1 LENLYRTYDVYA
13 CVSLVSERTGKMETV
28 LADFLNSIEKEPVAK
43 RLEKSELALNE
54 NQELDFLVI
63 NYFNLLKSKFSYLEN
78 LPPPRVLYG
87 TNTNKS
93 FSDLPSTEAVSKSN
107 FIFLF

>member
-1 LENLYRTYDVYA
+1 MENLFRTYDVYA

-28 LADFLNSIEKEPVAK
+28 LADFFNSIDKEPVNK
-43 RLEKSELALNE
+43 RLDKSELALNE
-54 NQELDFLVI
+54 NQDLDFLVI
-63 NYFNLLKSKFSYLEN
+63 NYFNLLKSKFSYFEN

-93 FSDLPSTEAVSKSN
+93 FSDLPSTEAVSKSKT
-107 FIFLF
+107 

>member
-1 LENLYRTYDVYA
+1 
-13 CVSLVSERTGKMETV
+13 METV
-28 LADFLNSIEKEPVAK
+28 LADFLNSIDKEPLNK

-63 NYFNLLKSKFSYLEN
+63 NYFNLQKTKFSYLQN

-87 TNTNKS
+87 SNTNKT
-93 FSDLPSTEAVSKSN
+93 FSDLHSTESVCKSKLKIIVYFYQIIN
-107 FIFLF
+107 